1 MQVLEGKPGKWH
13 KEMEKWI
20 LGDLDNVSATIVIVG
35 FFDKVD
41 LHKDLKFVVDSQAEV
56 KEESISI
63 STEI

>member
-1 MQVLEGKPGKWH
+1 M
-13 KEMEKWI
+13 
-20 LGDLDNVSATIVIVG
+20 VSATIVIVS

-41 LHKDLKFVVDSQAEV
+41 LHKDLKVVVDSQAEV